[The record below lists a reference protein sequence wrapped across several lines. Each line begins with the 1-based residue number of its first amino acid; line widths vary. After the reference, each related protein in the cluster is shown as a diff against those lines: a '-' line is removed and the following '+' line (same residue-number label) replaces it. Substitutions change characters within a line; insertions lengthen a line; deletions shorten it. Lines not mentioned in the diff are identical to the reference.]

1 MFSQKIRKG
10 RSLVTII
17 TDEYQESRFH
27 EVDNLDT
34 KTIDE
39 AQDNYEKVFVTVREA
54 LSKNEQYCCD
64 DEGDRLSLAQV
75 VTDLLRQGGLIR
87 KEPK

>member
-1 MFSQKIRKG
+1 MQKIRQG
-10 RSLVTII
+10 RYIKTII
-17 TDEYQESRFH
+17 SDEKSHAVFH

-34 KTIDE
+34 KSIDQAE
-39 AQDNYEKVFVTVREA
+39 DNYEKTFITVREA

-64 DEGDRLSLAQV
+64 DKNDRLSLTQV

-87 KEPK
+87 KESK

>member
-10 RSLVTII
+10 RSLVTIMI
-17 TDEYQESRFH
+17 DEYQECRFH

-34 KTIDE
+34 KTIDD
-39 AQDNYEKVFVTVREA
+39 AQDNYERVFVTVREA
-54 LSKNEQYCCD
+54 LSENEQYCCD

>member
-1 MFSQKIRKG
+1 MYSKRTRKG
-10 RSLVTII
+10 RSLITTIT
-17 TDEYQESRFH
+17 TDMHESMFH
-27 EVDNLDT
+27 EIDNLNT

-39 AQDNYEKVFVTVREA
+39 AQDNYERVFVTVREA

-64 DEGDRLSLAQV
+64 DENDRLSLAQV

>member
-1 MFSQKIRKG
+1 M
-10 RSLVTII
+10 TII

-64 DEGDRLSLAQV
+64 DERDRLSLAQV

-87 KEPK
+87 KESK

>member
-10 RSLVTII
+10 RSLVTIM
-17 TDEYQESRFH
+17 TDEYQDCRFH

-39 AQDNYEKVFVTVREA
+39 AQDNYEKVFITVREA

-64 DEGDRLSLAQV
+64 DEGDRLSLTQV